1 MKVRFGSRILLLL
14 ASLLLASLV
23 ACAGPG
29 DAQPTTL
36 PTESPSGRGAE
47 PLSPGDRMAVDD
59 FASRLQAVDEEWDG
73 FQQELD
79 GWRAGLTPCHRSSV
93 HEALQEFAVGFAG
106 VTGQAGDLPR
116 TAVTR
121 ELADMLITAAEE
133 EGAAFRQLRD
143 RWQPDNLSL
152 FELVEQRRSDAA
164 RAQRNVE
171 DMILELEE
179 ELEKAGDPEERE
191 ALREF
196 SDALGALRNDW
207 TKLHDDYAELEKDA
221 RRMDAAAVLD
231 RLEQLISR
239 FEGIVDAAGEL
250 PSADATEDIARAL
263 EKAAEAELD
272 ALLTVNDVLLA
283 QDLPAVPDAGAPL
296 PPPGPAGPPLDLMDP
311 AIEESEHVLRDT
323 RRMTK
328 ALVDDDPQEKLAEVK
343 EFDAGYKDLLAE
355 WDAFHQRYND
365 WRKTDGGCDRT
376 EVLQSLDQFNLR
388 MGELGRKVRGLPQ
401 SSYLLPMYNL
411 LVEAAARE
419 EGAIRALRN
428 SWRPFT
434 VDAFKAVDQERLNA
448 NRLRRQADTGLQ
460 ELRDR
465 P

>member
-23 ACAGPG
+23 ACDEPG
-29 DAQPTTL
+29 DAQPVAL
-36 PTESPSGRGAE
+36 PTESPSGRAAE
-47 PLSPGDRMAVDD
+47 PLSPGDRMAMDE
-59 FASRLQAVDEEWDG
+59 FASQLQTVDEEWDG
-73 FQQELD
+73 FQQEFD

-106 VTGQAGDLPR
+106 VTEQAGDLPR
-116 TAVTR
+116 TTVTR
-121 ELADMLITAAEE
+121 ELADILITAAEE
-133 EGAAFRQLRD
+133 EEAAFRQLRD

-171 DMILELEE
+171 DMMLELEE

-191 ALREF
+191 ALKEF
-196 SDALGALRNDW
+196 SDALDALKDDW
-207 TKLHDDYAELEKDA
+207 DKFHDDYAELQKDA
-221 RRMDAAAVLD
+221 RRMEAASVLA
-231 RLEQLISR
+231 RLERLVSQ
-239 FEGIVDAAGEL
+239 FEGIVETAGEL
-250 PSADATEDIARAL
+250 PSADATEDMAEAL
-263 EKAAEAELD
+263 EEAAEAELD
-272 ALLTVNDVLLA
+272 ALFAVNDALLA
-283 QDLPAVPDAGAPL
+283 QAPPGFPDTGAPR
-296 PPPGPAGPPLDLMDP
+296 PSPGAAGSSLDLMD
-311 AIEESEHVLRDT
+311 AVIEESEDVLKDAS
-323 RRMTK
+323 RRTK
-328 ALVDDDPQEKLAEVK
+328 TLVDDDPEENLAEVK
-343 EFDAGYKDLLAE
+343 EFDDSHKDLLAE

-365 WRKTDGGCDRT
+365 WRKTDGGCGRT
-376 EVLQSLDQFNLR
+376 EVLQSLDRFNLR
-388 MGELGRKVRGLPQ
+388 MGELGRSVRSLPQ

-465 P
+465 S

>member
-14 ASLLLASLV
+14 APLLLASLV
-23 ACAGPG
+23 ACGGTG
-29 DAQPTTL
+29 DDQPATL
-36 PTESPSGRGAE
+36 PTESPSGQGAE
-47 PLSPGDRMAVDD
+47 PLSPGDRVAVDD
-59 FASRLQAVDEEWDG
+59 FASKLKAVDQEWDG
-73 FQQELD
+73 FQQEFD
-79 GWRAGLTPCHRSSV
+79 GWRAGLTSCHRSSV

-121 ELADMLITAAEE
+121 ELADILITAAEE
-133 EGAAFRQLRD
+133 EEAAFRQLRD

-152 FELVEQRRSDAA
+152 FELVEQRRSDSA

-191 ALREF
+191 ALKEF
-196 SDALGALRNDW
+196 SDALGALRDDW
-207 TKLHDDYAELEKDA
+207 NKFHDDYDELQKDA
-221 RRMDAAAVLD
+221 RRMGPDSVLD
-231 RLEQLISR
+231 RLDRLVSQ
-239 FEGIVDAAGEL
+239 FERIVDAAGEL

-272 ALLTVNDVLLA
+272 ALFAVNDALLA
-283 QDLPAVPDAGAPL
+283 RDPPGFPDAGAPQ
-296 PPPGPAGPPLDLMDP
+296 PPPSAAGPPLDLMDA
-311 AIEESEHVLRDT
+311 AIEESEDVLRDT
-323 RRMTK
+323 RRQTK

-343 EFDAGYKDLLAE
+343 EFADGYKDLLAE

-376 EVLQSLDQFNLR
+376 EVLQSLDRFNLR